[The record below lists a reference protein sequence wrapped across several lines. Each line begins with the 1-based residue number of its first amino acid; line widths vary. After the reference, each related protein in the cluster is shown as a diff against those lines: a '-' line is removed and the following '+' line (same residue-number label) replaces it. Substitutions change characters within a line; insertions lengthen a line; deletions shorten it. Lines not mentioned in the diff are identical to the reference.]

1 MSLRIK
7 ELNRDLAT
15 AREVHERYE
24 TEREAFHDQAAV
36 MDRHWTQVRLAKCL
50 LKGNAD
56 KERV

>member
-36 MDRHWTQVRLAKCL
+36 MDRHWTQVRLAKSFEG
-50 LKGNAD
+50 K
-56 KERV
+56 R